1 MLKKRIHG
9 IRMAGTQG
17 ELPQIG
23 IGRARADGS
32 LGKRH
37 SVLPFI
43 L

>member
-23 IGRARADGS
+23 IGRACGDEG

-37 SVLPFI
+37 GVLPFI